1 MHASPALIDDVQAL
15 MARSRQ
21 HPGVRVGL
29 SPRAGLALLRASR
42 AFALLQGRSHVLPED
57 VRSLRYVILRH
68 RVLLTFEAEADGV
81 RSEDLIDQIFDAV
94 PTP

>member
-1 MHASPALIDDVQAL
+1 MYVTRNPAGYIGEENARYVKYGASPRGSIAFLQAT
-15 MARSRQ
+15 
-21 HPGVRVGL
+21 
-29 SPRAGLALLRASR
+29 R

-57 VRSLRYVILRH
+57 VRSLRHVILRH

-81 RSEDLIDQIFDAV
+81 RSEDLIDQIFAAV